1 MEGDILLDA
10 YTRFQAND
18 EIILLT
24 AISITELTGKK
35 LKLYSGLAESNEV
48 KNFFNKRASVMQ
60 KVCDDLR
67 KNLDRI
73 GRE

>member
-1 MEGDILLDA
+1 MILLLDA

-24 AISITELTGKK
+24 AISITELTSKK
-35 LKLYSGLAESNEV
+35 LKLYSGLAETNEV
-48 KNFFNKRASVMQ
+48 KSFFMKRANVMQ

-73 GRE
+73 GVE